1 MDAMKIKR
9 GTVLRRCTAWIC
21 GVLLMGMSLTACDPK
36 TPVSSEPT
44 TSSTSSTTAT
54 TTTTGSETTTG
65 DPAPTDTE
73 ATSGETTTTRRTTT
87 TTETE
92 EPIVTEPTQPDDGN
106 TVAEVRVVNGM
117 PRLYVDGKRRE
128 PIYFMPPH
136 YDFSTNAELDSQ
148 MKYASEYNVDLLIYP
163 YSWENHDMRRF
174 FNSALK
180 GVVETM
186 LTYNPDAYLILRLD
200 VTASLERM
208 GLDRSEAAWLN
219 GVETESPSMASDAWY
234 EKAKE
239 ILKNVVENVMSDEYL
254 SKYIIGFEVLGGN
267 SGEWFEYDYW
277 DGQMD
282 TSESNRK
289 GFCEYLTSKYGT
301 DAALQEAWGD
311 PLVKL
316 NTAPLPDHNTLP
328 GINNDGNQGDRP
340 FLLTSKEDQ
349 IYVDY
354 FDYLNNQ
361 RAERLGGFADVIKEA
376 CDDTKLAIVYYGYQ
390 FETPTA
396 SSAHMATAKLLTYDS
411 VDMLSGPVSYSD
423 RNDGGI
429 GSYMGFIDSVTAAG
443 KMWMDEGDYR
453 SPVHTI
459 EPGAPSEHPATTALM
474 NQVMRR
480 EIAKCMVFNTGVW
493 WLDLQGAG
501 WFNYESF
508 WKQNENMM
516 NLMNNYYNVQK
527 KKTPDICVI
536 LDESAM
542 SLVSTAHSYAANG
555 LQGARSTLFR
565 SGYDFGTYLVEDV
578 INGNVDDA
586 KVYIFLNPWRLSSE
600 EVNAL
605 EEKIHQEGKVS
616 LFMYGNGLTS
626 AADFQKLT
634 GMSVHS
640 AEGGSMAMNMQGGV
654 SSSVAQNSLAVNPA
668 YYVDGSGVTT
678 LGTYTGNGA
687 AGKAGMASYTQDG
700 WTSVFYGGTHLND
713 AMVTYLAGLAG
724 VHRFSS
730 SNDTLYADD
739 QMVVLHASS
748 DGQKTVQFP
757 SNCTIYNLE
766 TNSWTTGSSITVD
779 AYKGQTIVLF
789 YGEENTIHKIV
800 G

>member
-1 MDAMKIKR
+1 MDTMKTKK
-9 GTVLRRCTAWIC
+9 GSLLKRCTAWIC
-21 GVLLMGMSLTACDPK
+21 GVLLMGMSLTACSPK
-36 TPVSSEPT
+36 TPVSS
-44 TSSTSSTTAT
+44 
-54 TTTTGSETTTG
+54 
-65 DPAPTDTE
+65 DP
-73 ATSGETTTTRRTTT
+73 GETTSAPKAGTTTSVSENDTTTEGTLTTDTDATGTADSTTSKKTRTTT
-87 TTETE
+87 RTEGTT
-92 EPIVTEPTQPDDGN
+92 VTDNGN
-106 TVAEVRVVNGM
+106 TVAEVRMVNGM
-117 PRLYVDGKRRE
+117 PRLYVGGKRRE

-136 YDFSTNAELDSQ
+136 FDFNTNESLDSQ
-148 MKYASEYNVDLLIYP
+148 MKYASQYNVDLFIYP

-180 GVVETM
+180 SVVESM
-186 LTYNPDAYLILRLD
+186 LAYNPDAYLILRLD
-200 VTASLERM
+200 VTASLEKM

-219 GVETESPSMASDAWY
+219 GVESGNPSMASDAWY
-234 EKAKE
+234 AKAKE
-239 ILKNVVENVMSDEYL
+239 IFKNVVENVMSDEYL
-254 SKYIIGFEVLGGN
+254 SKYVIGFEVLGGN

-277 DGQMD
+277 DGMMD

-289 GFCEYLTSKYGT
+289 GFCKYLAGKYKT
-301 DAALQEAWGD
+301 DAALQTAWGD
-311 PLVKL
+311 SLVKL
-316 NTAPLPDHNTLP
+316 NTATLPDHNDLP
-328 GINNDGNQGDRP
+328 GINHDGNQGNRP
-340 FLLTSKEDQ
+340 FLMTAKADQ
-349 IYVDY
+349 KYVDY

-376 CDDTKLAIVYYGYQ
+376 SNDTKLAIVYYGYQ

-396 SSAHMATAKLLTYDS
+396 SSAHMATSKLLTYDS
-411 VDMLSGPVSYSD
+411 IDMLSGPVSYSD

-429 GSYMGFIDSVTAAG
+429 GAYMGFIDSVTAAG

-459 EPGAPSEHPATTALM
+459 EPGAPSAHPATTALM

-480 EIAKCMVFNTGVW
+480 EVAKCMVFNTGVW

-508 WKQNENMM
+508 WKKNETMM

-527 KKTPDICVI
+527 KKTPDVCVI

-542 SLVSTAHSYAANG
+542 SLVSNAHGYAANG

-578 INGNVDDA
+578 INGKVDDA
-586 KVYIFLNPWRLSSE
+586 KVYIFLNPWRLSSA
-600 EVNAL
+600 EVTAL
-605 EEKIHQEGKVS
+605 EKKIHQKGKVS

-626 AADFQKLT
+626 EADFKKLT

-640 AEGGSMAMNMQGGV
+640 AQGGSMAMSMQAGV
-654 SSSVAQNSLAVNPA
+654 SGSVAQNSLSVSPA
-668 YYVDGSGVTT
+668 YYVDGSGVKT
-678 LGTYTGNGA
+678 LGTYTSNGA

-700 WTSVFYGGTHLND
+700 WTSVFYGGTHLNGD
-713 AMVTYLAGLAG
+713 MLAYLAGLAG
-724 VHRFSS
+724 VHRFST

-739 QMVVLHASS
+739 QMVVLHATTE
-748 DGQKTVQFP
+748 GKKTVQFP
-757 SNCTIYNLE
+757 TSCTIYNLE
-766 TNSWTTGSSITVD
+766 TNSWTTGKSITVN
-779 AYKGQTIVLF
+779 AYKGQTIILF
-789 YGEENTIHKIV
+789 YGEEKTLHKIV